1 VKALLA
7 LVAVL
12 AAIGAAPAYGSGP
25 TPQGYRFI
33 TDTLGGRRHLHSV
46 QPQGYRFI
54 TDTLGGNGGP
64 SAVTVPG
71 PGGFDWGDAAIGAS
85 TAAGAIFVVL
95 GTALLV
101 RRRSE
106 LAV

>member
-33 TDTLGGRRHLHSV
+33 TDTLGGRRHLHPV
-46 QPQGYRFI
+46 QGYRFI

-64 SAVTVPG
+64 SAVTVRAPG
-71 PGGFDWGDAAIGAS
+71 NFDWGDAAIGAS
-85 TAAGAIFVVL
+85 TAAGAIFVLL
-95 GTALLV
+95 GTTILV